1 LYVFIGSFV
10 YFEQKNLLADFS
22 RAERTQILGSVDW
35 LVNLVTFGMAFFLT
49 GRIVGKL
56 GMAAA
61 LALMPFLVGAGLLIL
76 AFAPM
81 LTVLLALQVFRRG
94 GNYGLTRPAREMLY
108 TKVTQEERFK
118 AKPVVDIV
126 VYRGGDAVSGTLFA
140 FLTDGVGLGLAAVA
154 VVGSAIAAVWGST
167 GIWLGKKF
175 DLVKNTGDE
184 A

>member
-1 LYVFIGSFV
+1 
-10 YFEQKNLLADFS
+10 
-22 RAERTQILGSVDW
+22 
-35 LVNLVTFGMAFFLT
+35 
-49 GRIVGKL
+49 
-56 GMAAA
+56 
-61 LALMPFLVGAGLLIL
+61 
-76 AFAPM
+76 
-81 LTVLLALQVFRRG
+81 
-94 GNYGLTRPAREMLY
+94 MLY